1 MASLKDIH
9 RVVVKVSDVSTG
21 GESVRYRTKD
31 IAPSIWD
38 QSRIEVPS
46 ILGQSRIEEQFFS
59 KTHTLWVY
67 ETGPVLSKSVEIRNT
82 SPGTDKEFD
91 KNGRRIVLG
100 KAAPVNSLGKPAA
113 MLLDLIHYFSR
124 ITGEYAPTPPT
135 PPTSPTLPEPRE
147 SRLSRPEEAPRGN
160 VPPAY
165 ESREHPLEC
174 DCLECSFPAIL
185 YARPA
190 WTLAKDEHH
199 DYVSLVT

>member
-1 MASLKDIH
+1 LASLKAIH
-9 RVVVKVSDVSTG
+9 RVVVRVSDGSTG
-21 GESVRYRTKD
+21 GESARYRIKD

-38 QSRIEVPS
+38 QSRIEAPS

-124 ITGEYAPTPPT
+124 ITGEYVPT
-135 PPTSPTLPEPRE
+135 PPTSPTPPEPSQEPRE
-147 SRLSRPEEAPRGN
+147 SRLSRPEEAPRVN
-160 VPPAY
+160 VP
-165 ESREHPLEC
+165 EDEHPLDC

-190 WTLAKDEHH
+190 WTPAKAEHH
-199 DYVSLVT
+199 DYASLVT